1 MDLKMSCLSKNMA
14 DGEDDYLII
23 LHKDECNGDNELEEA
38 IQLNLKGNYYMY
50 QRNEFL
56 DDPIKD
62 GGRYSQLVF
71 NKVDSIKAYI
81 KLSYLETPA
90 HITKLKHMISE
101 LFVAVDSVFQ
111 NKKSIVREIES
122 LRAKVTSSIGDY
134 VTMLGKEGKINYFLE
149 LVDHL
154 LKKVTIIIRSESPS
168 EAHYFKCNENTNHN
182 ESSGESDQMNSEIN
196 LEQTKQNL
204 EVIDHSAIKTGIS
217 SELLVGGA
225 FTNSDNVDSALN
237 TSSIPISETDSGD
250 VAIESE
256 TDNSNDSG
264 MEEIDS
270 DISQKSEPIINKNR
284 MHKLYRRAGTVI
296 NDGDSLSTSDV
307 KLNMD
312 KYLKL
317 IESYKNFTR
326 TVEVKENISANN
338 T

>member
-1 MDLKMSCLSKNMA
+1 MSCLSKNMA

-23 LHKDECNGDNELEEA
+23 LHKDECNGDNELEEV
-38 IQLNLKGNYYMY
+38 IKLNLKGNYYIY

-62 GGRYSQLVF
+62 GGRYSQLVL

-81 KLSYLETPA
+81 KFSYLETPV

-101 LFVAVDSVFQ
+101 LFVTIDSAFQ

-122 LRAKVTSSIGDY
+122 SMAKITSSIGNN
-134 VTMLGKEGKINYFLE
+134 VAVLGKEGKISYFLE
-149 LVDHL
+149 LVDYL
-154 LKKVTIIIRSESPS
+154 LKKIAIIIRIESPN
-168 EAHYFKCNENTNHN
+168 EETHYFNDNENTNHN
-182 ESSGESDQMNSEIN
+182 ESSGESDQMNSEIH

-204 EVIDHSAIKTGIS
+204 EVVDHSAIKTGIS
-217 SELLVGGA
+217 SELLVGSA
-225 FTNSDNVDSALN
+225 FTDSDNVDNTSN
-237 TSSIPISETDSGD
+237 TSSIPISETDSED

-256 TDNSNDSG
+256 TDNSNDSDI
-264 MEEIDS
+264 EEIDS

-296 NDGDSLSTSDV
+296 NDGDSLSSSDV

-326 TVEVKENISANN
+326 AVEVKENIRANN